1 MPNNIFIYNF
11 HRVSNEY
18 SPAYPP
24 MPIKTF
30 EQVIKYLN
38 RHYTIIPQ
46 NALLD
51 APMPYSKKD
60 RCIITFDD
68 GYKDFMESALPI
80 LVKHQVPVAL
90 HIVSHTATTGEMFWT
105 QKLNKTLEAYYK
117 QKMSITGVFPTIYH
131 ITNINKLEKFAVEIY
146 MQLLNDNQREDIINA
161 MIENLRFPIET
172 TPMLSWEDIKALPKE
187 WVTIGSHTHNHANLL
202 TLSEEETYN
211 ELLTSYKQIQSQ
223 YGIAPI
229 SIAYPNGQYNERINA
244 MAKEI
249 GYKIMYTCNGCHN
262 EYNTQ
267 GLYHRAVM
275 YSTQY
280 WKNWA
285 KLTMWNLR
293 K

>member
-1 MPNNIFIYNF
+1 MSIYIYNF

-30 EQVIKYLN
+30 EQVIKYLI

-46 NALLD
+46 EALLD
-51 APMPYSKKD
+51 VPMSYSKKD

-90 HIVSHTATTGEMFWT
+90 HIVSNTATTGEMFWT
-105 QKLNKTLEAYYK
+105 QKLNKILEAYYK
-117 QKMSITGVFPTIYH
+117 KNQSISGIYPKTYH
-131 ITNINKLEKFAVEIY
+131 IKSTKELEKVAVKIY
-146 MQLLNDNQREDIINA
+146 LQLLHDNNRDMVINA
-161 MIENLRFPIET
+161 MTENFHGTIDN
-172 TPMLSWEDIKALPKE
+172 TPMLLWEDIKALPKDI
-187 WVTIGSHTHNHANLL
+187 VAIGSHTHSHANLF
-202 TLSEEETYN
+202 TLSEKEAYN
-211 ELLTSYKQIQSQ
+211 ELFTSYEQIQSQ
-223 YGIAPI
+223 CGIAPI

-275 YSTQY
+275 YSMQY